1 MIEFGNRKFIAKFSS
16 STDTYNV
23 VKGEYIAMRLAGC
36 VGLNVAPVLFRHTTG
51 KDVLLIE
58 RFDRVQSK
66 TGWQRRLMV
75 SALTIFGL
83 DEMMARYASYEDL
96 ADIIRQRLVP
106 LKRRCGSCLGDLFL
120 TLFVVI
126 PTIMP
131 ETMRHFGMVKA

>member
-1 MIEFGNRKFIAKFSS
+1 
-16 STDTYNV
+16 
-23 VKGEYIAMRLAGC
+23 
-36 VGLNVAPVLFRHTTG
+36 
-51 KDVLLIE
+51 
-58 RFDRVQSK
+58 
-66 TGWQRRLMV
+66 MV

-96 ADIIRQRLVP
+96 ADIIRQRFSAPKETL
-106 LKRRCGSCLGDLFL
+106 RSCLGDLFL